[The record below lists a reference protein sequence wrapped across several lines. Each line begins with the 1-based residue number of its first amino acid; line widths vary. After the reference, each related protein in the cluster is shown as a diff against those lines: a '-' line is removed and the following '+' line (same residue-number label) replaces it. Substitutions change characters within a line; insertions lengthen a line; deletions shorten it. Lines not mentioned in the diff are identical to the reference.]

1 MTETQY
7 LVGWAIYL
15 LGGTGCM
22 LGLWLIARHWH
33 PRIKR
38 FVMVLFA
45 VLVYLPGITRVDM
58 VFLAPAF
65 LITLFDGLTYGPE
78 AMIRTGK
85 AIALIAG
92 VASVIALLLPVGKQA
107 SKSKKQK
114 KSDPTSD
121 KPGENGHHQRKEP
134 IY

>member
-7 LVGWAIYL
+7 LLGWSAYL

-22 LGLWLIARHWH
+22 LGLWFIARHWH

-45 VLVYLPGITRVDM
+45 VIVYLPGITRADM
-58 VFLAPAF
+58 DFLAPAF
-65 LITLFDGLTYGPE
+65 LITLFDGLTYGPD

-92 VASVIALLLPVGKQA
+92 VGSVIALLLPVGKRA
-107 SKSKKQK
+107 TEGNKRK
-114 KSDPTSD
+114 KSGD
-121 KPGENGHHQRKEP
+121 KSEKPDDSNNRKRKEP
-134 IY
+134 VY